1 MPTRLKKRYS
11 ILLSDEIAER
21 FERVARR
28 RNGAKSAIIEEMLDR
43 RLNPER
49 YPLIDEGILRR
60 LDEISRNLGGLKSE
74 VAVATEMVSLFVR
87 YYLTVTPPLASSE
100 QVSAQALGKERF
112 RLFVTQIGRRIASD
126 RRLVSVVMESM
137 VRNDPDIFALP
148 PDEGRNQARS
158 QKGTEEPQSPDKL
171 NGGSTIGSESEKRQ
185 GSVRLNPGKGE
196 ENVTL
201 GNLS

>member
-60 LDEISRNLGGLKSE
+60 LDELSRNLGGLKSE
-74 VAVATEMVSLFVR
+74 VVVATEMVSLFVR
-87 YYLTVTPPLASSE
+87 YFLTITPPLATSE
-100 QVSAQALGKERF
+100 QPAARALGKERF
-112 RLFVTQIGRRIASD
+112 QVFVTQIGRRIASD
-126 RRLVSVVMESM
+126 RRLVAEVTESI
-137 VRNDPDIFALP
+137 VRHDPDLFASPLDDERAEAQLP
-148 PDEGRNQARS
+148 GAAESSQAPEKS
-158 QKGTEEPQSPDKL
+158 
-171 NGGSTIGSESEKRQ
+171 NGHRMLGSESEKR
-185 GSVRLNPGKGE
+185 GG
-196 ENVTL
+196 
-201 GNLS
+201 

>member
-49 YPLIDEGILRR
+49 YPLIDDGILRR
-60 LDEISRNLGGLKSE
+60 LDEMSRNLAGIKSD

-87 YYLTVTPPLASSE
+87 YYLTITPPLAMSE
-100 QVSAQALGKERF
+100 QPAARTLGKERF
-112 RLFVTQIGRRIASD
+112 QVFVAQIGRRIASD
-126 RRLVSVVMESM
+126 RRLISEVMESIT
-137 VRNDPDIFALP
+137 RNDPDLFVLP
-148 PDEGRNQARS
+148 PDDEHQQVPPAGAAENS
-158 QKGTEEPQSPDKL
+158 QSPEKP
-171 NGGSTIGSESEKRQ
+171 NGKHSVNSESENHS
-185 GSVRLNPGKGE
+185 G
-196 ENVTL
+196 
-201 GNLS
+201 

>member
-49 YPLIDEGILRR
+49 YPLIDDGILRR
-60 LDEISRNLGGLKSE
+60 LDEMSRNLAGIKSD

-87 YYLTVTPPLASSE
+87 YYLTITPPLATSE
-100 QVSAQALGKERF
+100 QTAARALGKERF
-112 RLFVTQIGRRIASD
+112 QVFVAQIGRRIASD
-126 RRLVSVVMESM
+126 RRLVSEVMESI
-137 VRNDPDIFALP
+137 VRNDPDLFALP
-148 PDEGRNQARS
+148 PDEEHQQVPPAGAAENS
-158 QKGTEEPQSPDKL
+158 PPQQHP
-171 NGGSTIGSESEKRQ
+171 NGKHSVSSESENH
-185 GSVRLNPGKGE
+185 GG
-196 ENVTL
+196 
-201 GNLS
+201 

>member
-60 LDEISRNLGGLKSE
+60 LDDLSRNLGALKSE
-74 VAVATEMVSLFVR
+74 VAVAAEMVALFAR
-87 YYLTVTPPLASSE
+87 YFLTITPPLATSE
-100 QVSAQALGKERF
+100 QPSARALGKERF
-112 RLFVTQIGRRIASD
+112 QVFVTQIGRRIASD
-126 RRLVSVVMESM
+126 RRLVSEVMESI
-137 VRNDPDIFALP
+137 VRHDPDLFMAP
-148 PDEGRNQARS
+148 PDDQRKAEQLPEATEGS
-158 QKGTEEPQSPDKL
+158 QGPEKANGRRLSGSDEEKH
-171 NGGSTIGSESEKRQ
+171 GG
-185 GSVRLNPGKGE
+185 
-196 ENVTL
+196 
-201 GNLS
+201 

>member
-49 YPLIDEGILRR
+49 YPLIDDGILRR
-60 LDEISRNLGGLKSE
+60 LDEMSRNLAGIKSD

-87 YYLTVTPPLASSE
+87 YYLTITPPLAMSE
-100 QVSAQALGKERF
+100 QPAARALGRERF
-112 RLFVTQIGRRIASD
+112 QIFVAQIGRRIASD
-126 RRLVSVVMESM
+126 RRLVSEVMESI
-137 VRNDPDIFALP
+137 VRNDPDLFALP
-148 PDEGRNQARS
+148 PDDEHQQVPPAGAAENS
-158 QKGTEEPQSPDKL
+158 QPSEKP
-171 NGGSTIGSESEKRQ
+171 NGKHSVSSESENHS
-185 GSVRLNPGKGE
+185 G
-196 ENVTL
+196 
-201 GNLS
+201 